1 MSVQAQY
8 DRKSLKM
15 EMR

>member
-1 MSVQAQY
+1 MSIQASY

-15 EMR
+15 EVG